1 MQMRR
6 WRDLHLITLTEQI
19 LALYT
24 KGYTVKRIAE
34 TLSTPDKVVLG
45 TTVSNTLQRIKKKA
59 PQTKIE
65 KKEILAKVANK
76 AVESFVDSEQD
87 MATYIARSSQKIGVL
102 TVGITQ
108 KIAEQLDKATLLN
121 REEIEALQI
130 KLKFLQVANQ
140 MFKGK

>member
-1 MQMRR
+1 MA
-6 WRDLHLITLTEQI
+6 TLTEQI

-34 TLSTPDKVVLG
+34 ALSTPDKVVLG

-59 PQTKIE
+59 PKTKAD
-65 KKEILAKVANK
+65 KREILAKSANK
-76 AVESFVDSEQD
+76 AVESFVNSQEQD
-87 MATYIARSSQKIGVL
+87 MATYITKSSQKIGVL

-108 KIAEQLDKATLLN
+108 RIAEQLDKATLLN
-121 REEIEALQI
+121 RDEIEALQI